1 MKFFLIWHFK
11 VKWIYFPNFRLLSG
25 FYRFFTVEVLL
36 MLVTDADKKSRA
48 TTNWLSKHIA
58 KTLILSLTS
67 RNCYSNIW
75 LHIKPILFLKYRPH
89 QTRSN
94 QCNIFNSNNHIFCAL
109 TFHLVPINTFIPVKN
124 AQIVFIRNIS
134 TKVAY
139 QTIIKPDWLSLIDWT
154 QPNGLIIVPSVFSRT
169 YKNLA
174 RKATR
179 IILPNTPISDDFSRA
194 DLIESF
200 TKCTKCK
207 CVGDLMTNSE
217 WLIVKIAWSKILV

>member
-1 MKFFLIWHFK
+1 M
-11 VKWIYFPNFRLLSG
+11 
-25 FYRFFTVEVLL
+25 
-36 MLVTDADKKSRA
+36 RA
-48 TTNWLSKHIA
+48 TTIKAYRQVVHSV
-58 KTLILSLTS
+58 T
-67 RNCYSNIW
+67 NIQK
-75 LHIKPILFLKYRPH
+75 LLFEHMAPKPILFLKYRPH
-89 QTRSN
+89 QTRSD

-124 AQIVFIRNIS
+124 AQIIFIRNIR

-154 QPNGLIIVPSVFSRT
+154 QSNGLIVVPSVFSRT

-200 TKCTKCK
+200 TKCTKCT

-217 WLIVKIAWSKILV
+217 WLIVKLAWSLQKVYFKKICYKVKSFGSPNCLQPKWRSENFHFWGCHWQCIDLLDILYWS